1 MKGSLRGMVCAAA
14 VVLIGAGVATTA
26 GAQQDEQIVPLSDP
40 SRPGK
45 VEVGLLNSGGITVR
59 GENRRDVA
67 VVIRSASGRPAPP
80 ERPAPPGMKRLT
92 QTPGYSIS
100 EERNEIKI
108 ESNSFRG
115 SIGALEIRVPLR
127 TNLELSSLNG
137 GTITV
142 ENVEGELEIGN
153 VNGSVV
159 LTNVAGS
166 VVANSQNG
174 GVTATL
180 SRVMADKPMAFTS
193 FNGKVDVTLPASIK
207 ANLRMRSDNGDI
219 FTDFDVQLQQAPPV
233 ASRGSRNPNPN
244 PRRGFNVE
252 VNKAVYGSVN
262 GGGPEIELR
271 SFNGTIYLR
280 KGQ

>member
-1 MKGSLRGMVCAAA
+1 MRQIVCAA
-14 VVLIGAGVATTA
+14 LMGLLSAGVAGTA
-26 GAQQDEQIVPLSDP
+26 RAQQSDEQIVPFSDP

-45 VEVGLLNSGGITVR
+45 VEAQLLHGSIIVR

-67 VVIRSASGRPAPP
+67 VVMRGGAPVRERNDRPV
-80 ERPAPPGMKRLT
+80 PPGMRRLT
-92 QTPGYSIS
+92 QTAGFEIS

-108 ESNSFRG
+108 EASSFRP
-115 SIGALEIRVPLR
+115 SNASLEIRVPLR
-127 TNLELSSLNG
+127 TNLELGSING
-137 GTITV
+137 QTITV
-142 ENVEGELEIGN
+142 ENVEGEIEIESL
-153 VNGSVV
+153 NGSVT

-166 VVANSQNG
+166 VLANTQNG
-174 GVTATL
+174 PITVTL

-207 ANLRMRSDNGDI
+207 ANLKMRSDNGDI
-219 FTDFDVQLQQAPPV
+219 FTDFDVQLQQAP
-233 ASRGSRNPNPN
+233 AARSSRGRDG
-244 PRRGFNVE
+244 RTRIE
-252 VNKAVYGSVN
+252 VNRSIYGSVN

>member
-1 MKGSLRGMVCAAA
+1 MKGSRRKFMGAAAA
-14 VVLIGAGVATTA
+14 VLLGAGLVAPA
-26 GAQQDEQIVPLSDP
+26 AAQQDEQIVPFSDP

-45 VEVGLLNSGGITVR
+45 VEVSILNGGTITVR

-67 VVIRSASGRPAPP
+67 VVMRVGATTRPQN
-80 ERPAPPGMKRLT
+80 ERPAPPGMRRLS
-92 QTPGYSIS
+92 QQPGFEIT

-108 ESNSFRG
+108 EASTFRQSGG
-115 SIGALEIRVPLR
+115 SLELRVPQR
-127 TNLELSSLNG
+127 TNLELSMVNG
-137 GTITV
+137 GAITV

-153 VNGSVV
+153 VNGPVV

-180 SRVMADKPMAFTS
+180 SRVMPDKPMAFTS
-193 FNGKVDVTLPASIK
+193 FNGKVDVTLPANVK
-207 ANLRMRSDNGDI
+207 ATLKMRSDNGDI
-219 FTDFDVQLQQAPPV
+219 FTDFDVQLQQAP
-233 ASRGSRNPNPN
+233 AASSRG
-244 PRRGFNVE
+244 RRAGGGTRIE
-252 VNKAVYGSVN
+252 VNRSVYGNVN

-271 SFNGTIYLR
+271 TFNGTVYLR

>member
-1 MKGSLRGMVCAAA
+1 MKGSLRGRVCAAA
-14 VVLIGAGVATTA
+14 VVLIGAGLATSA
-26 GAQQDEQIVPLSDP
+26 GAQQDEQVVPFSDP

-45 VEVGLLNSGGITVR
+45 VEVSLINSGAITVR

-67 VVIRSASGRPAPP
+67 VVMRSGAPGRPVRP
-80 ERPAPPGMKRLT
+80 EPAAPPGLRRLT
-92 QTPGYSIS
+92 QTPGFEIT

-108 ESNSFRG
+108 ESTSMRG
-115 SIGALEIRVPLR
+115 GVGSLEIRVPLR
-127 TNLELSSLNG
+127 TNLELGSVNG

-142 ENVEGELEIGN
+142 ENVEGELEIEN
-153 VNGSVV
+153 VNGAVV

-180 SRVMADKPMAFTS
+180 SRVMADKPMAFSS
-193 FNGKVDVTLPASIK
+193 FNGKVDVTLPPSIK

-219 FTDFDVQLQQAPPV
+219 LTDFDVQLRQGGDKP
-233 ASRGSRNPNPN
+233 STT
-244 PRRGFNVE
+244 RRGPGTHIE
-252 VNKAVYGSVN
+252 VNRAIYGSVN

>member
-1 MKGSLRGMVCAAA
+1 MKGSLRGRVCAAA
-14 VVLIGAGVATTA
+14 VVLIGAGLATSA
-26 GAQQDEQIVPLSDP
+26 GAQQDEQVVPFSDP

-45 VEVGLLNSGGITVR
+45 VEVSLINSGAITVR

-67 VVIRSASGRPAPP
+67 VVMRSGAPGRPVRP
-80 ERPAPPGMKRLT
+80 EPAAPPGLRRLT
-92 QTPGYSIS
+92 QTPGYTIS

-108 ESNSFRG
+108 ESNSFRQ
-115 SIGALEIRVPLR
+115 SIGALELRVPLR
-127 TNLELSSLNG
+127 TNLKLGSVNG

-142 ENVEGELEIGN
+142 ENVEGELEIEN
-153 VNGSVV
+153 VNGAVV

-193 FNGKVDVTLPASIK
+193 FNGKVDVTMPASIK
-207 ANLRMRSDNGDI
+207 ATLKMRSDNGDI

-233 ASRGSRNPNPN
+233 TRGRTN
-244 PRRGFNVE
+244 RGGYKVE
-252 VNKAVYGSVN
+252 VNRALYGTVN

>member
-1 MKGSLRGMVCAAA
+1 MR
-14 VVLIGAGVATTA
+14 
-26 GAQQDEQIVPLSDP
+26 
-40 SRPGK
+40 
-45 VEVGLLNSGGITVR
+45 
-59 GENRRDVA
+59 
-67 VVIRSASGRPAPP
+67 
-80 ERPAPPGMKRLT
+80 RLT

-127 TNLELSSLNG
+127 TNLELSSVNG

-142 ENVEGELEIGN
+142 ENVEGELEIEN

-193 FNGKVDVTLPASIK
+193 FNGKVDVTLPANIK
-207 ANLRMRSDNGDI
+207 ANLKMRSDNGDI
-219 FTDFDVQLQQAPPV
+219 FTDFDVQLQQAPGGQ
-233 ASRGSRNPNPN
+233 SRQPQPQPQSQPERGLPLRGEQGGLRHRERRRPGDRAALVQRHHLSAQGAVVVGGAEAPPYLAAHPNALAKPGACAKRLL
-244 PRRGFNVE
+244 PRH
-252 VNKAVYGSVN
+252 S
-262 GGGPEIELR
+262 
-271 SFNGTIYLR
+271 SS
-280 KGQ
+280 

>member
-1 MKGSLRGMVCAAA
+1 MKVSRRAIACVAA
-14 VVLIGAGVATTA
+14 VMLLAGFVTTA
-26 GAQQDEQIVPLSDP
+26 SAQDETQVVPFSDP

-45 VEVGLLNSGGITVR
+45 IEVQLLNSGGITVR

-80 ERPAPPGMKRLT
+80 ERPAPPGLKRLT

-108 ESNSFRG
+108 ESNSFRQ
-115 SIGALEIRVPLR
+115 SIGALELRVPLR
-127 TNLELSSLNG
+127 TNLELGSVNG

-142 ENVEGELEIGN
+142 ENVEGELEIEN
-153 VNGSVV
+153 VNGAVV

-193 FNGKVDVTLPASIK
+193 FNGKVDVTMPASIK
-207 ANLRMRSDNGDI
+207 ATLKMRSDNGDI
-219 FTDFDVQLQQAPPV
+219 FTDFDVQLQQAPP
-233 ASRGSRNPNPN
+233 AAGRGNRNP
-244 PRRGFNVE
+244 RGGTRIE
-252 VNKAVYGSVN
+252 VNRAIYGTVN

-271 SFNGTIYLR
+271 SFNGSIYLR

>member
-1 MKGSLRGMVCAAA
+1 MKGSIHRVMCTAALLVAVVFVTAAA
-14 VVLIGAGVATTA
+14 
-26 GAQQDEQIVPLSDP
+26 AQDDTQIVPFSDP

-67 VVIRSASGRPAPP
+67 VVIRSAASGRPVRP
-80 ERPAPPGMKRLT
+80 EPPAPPGMRRLT
-92 QTPGYSIS
+92 QTPGYTIS

-108 ESNSFRG
+108 ESNSFRQG
-115 SIGALEIRVPLR
+115 IGALEIRVPLR
-127 TNLELSSLNG
+127 TNLELSSVNG

-180 SRVMADKPMAFTS
+180 SRVTADKPMAFSS
-193 FNGKVDVTLPASIK
+193 FNGKVDVTMPASIK
-207 ANLRMRSDNGDI
+207 ANLKMRSDNGDI
-219 FTDFDVQLQQAPPV
+219 FTDFDVQLQQAPP
-233 ASRGSRNPNPN
+233 AGRGNRNP
-244 PRRGFNVE
+244 REGYRLE
-252 VNKAVYGSVN
+252 VNRALYGTVN

-271 SFNGTIYLR
+271 SFNGSIYLR

>member
-1 MKGSLRGMVCAAA
+1 MKGSIGRIVCAAA
-14 VVLIGAGVATTA
+14 VVLLGAGVVTPAA
-26 GAQQDEQIVPLSDP
+26 AQQDEQIVPFSDP

-45 VEVGLLNSGGITVR
+45 VEVRLLNSGGITVR

-67 VVIRSASGRPAPP
+67 VVMRTAASGRPVRP
-80 ERPAPPGMKRLT
+80 EPPAPPGLRRLT
-92 QTPGYSIS
+92 QTPGFEIT

-108 ESNSFRG
+108 ESSSFRQG
-115 SIGALEIRVPLR
+115 IGALEIRVPLR
-127 TNLELSSLNG
+127 TNLELSSVNG

-180 SRVMADKPMAFTS
+180 SRVMADKPMAFSS
-193 FNGKVDVTLPASIK
+193 FNGKVDVTLPSSIK

-219 FTDFDVQLQQAPPV
+219 FTDFDVQLQQAPPPT
-233 ASRGSRNPNPN
+233 RGRSNSGRY
-244 PRRGFNVE
+244 RVE
-252 VNKAVYGSVN
+252 VNRAIYGSVN